1 MKPDI
6 QTNMETRVTEITDQ
20 NTIFDMTI
28 ATIEEALNVTMTE
41 DNVTHYKYIDTDN
54 GWQIDVTL
62 DESIFDGV
70 VTVAINQQLAGGLAR
85 LATMTINSKRIT
97 HETLG
102 NINTILDRTYVEN
115 IFTAVFTAV
124 KTVEGDND
132 DSNA

>member
-28 ATIEEALNVTMTE
+28 ATVEEVLNATMTE

-102 NINTILDRTYVEN
+102 NINTILDRTYIEN

-124 KTVEGDND
+124 KNMESDND
-132 DSNA
+132 KNET

>member
-28 ATIEEALNVTMTE
+28 ATVEEVLDVTMTE

>member
-28 ATIEEALNVTMTE
+28 ATIEEALDVTMTE
-41 DNVTHYKYIDTDN
+41 DNVTHYKYIDSDN

-102 NINTILDRTYVEN
+102 NINTILDRTYIEN

-124 KTVEGDND
+124 KTVEGDNN

>member
-28 ATIEEALNVTMTE
+28 ATVEEVLDVTMTE

-132 DSNA
+132 DSNT

>member
-6 QTNMETRVTEITDQ
+6 QLNMETRVTEITDQ

-28 ATIEEALNVTMTE
+28 ATVEEVLNITMTE
-41 DNVTHYKYIDTDN
+41 DDVTHYKYIDSDN

-102 NINTILDRTYVEN
+102 NINTVLDRTYIEN
-115 IFTAVFTAV
+115 IFTAIFTAV
-124 KTVEGDND
+124 KTTEGDDND
-132 DSNA
+132 NNT

>member
-6 QTNMETRVTEITDQ
+6 QMNMETRVTEITDQ

-28 ATIEEALNVTMTE
+28 ATVEEVLDVTMTV
-41 DNVTHYKYIDTDN
+41 DSVTQYKYIDTDN
-54 GWQIDVTL
+54 GLQIDVTL

-102 NINTILDRTYVEN
+102 NINTIPDRTYIEN
-115 IFTAVFTAV
+115 LFTAVFTAV
-124 KTVEGDND
+124 KTAEGDDND
-132 DSNA
+132 NNT

>member
-6 QTNMETRVTEITDQ
+6 QLNMETRVTEITDQ

-28 ATIEEALNVTMTE
+28 ATVEEVLNVTMTE
-41 DNVTHYKYIDTDN
+41 DDVTHYKYIDSDN

-102 NINTILDRTYVEN
+102 NINTVLDRTYIEN
-115 IFTAVFTAV
+115 IFTAIFTAV
-124 KTVEGDND
+124 KTTEGDDND
-132 DSNA
+132 NNT

>member
-6 QTNMETRVTEITDQ
+6 QLNMETRVTEITDQ

-28 ATIEEALNVTMTE
+28 ATIEEALDITMTE
-41 DNVTHYKYIDTDN
+41 DNVTHYKYIDSDN

-102 NINTILDRTYVEN
+102 NINTVLDRTYIEN
-115 IFTAVFTAV
+115 IFTAIFTAV
-124 KTVEGDND
+124 KTIEGDND
-132 DSNA
+132 DNNT

>member
-28 ATIEEALNVTMTE
+28 ATVEEVLDATMTE

-102 NINTILDRTYVEN
+102 NINTILDRTYIEN

-124 KTVEGDND
+124 KTAEGDDND
-132 DSNA
+132 NNT

>member
-28 ATIEEALNVTMTE
+28 ATVEEVLDVTMTE

-54 GWQIDVTL
+54 GWQIDITL

-124 KTVEGDND
+124 KTVEGDDND
-132 DSNA
+132 NNT

>member
-6 QTNMETRVTEITDQ
+6 QTNMETRVAEITDQ

-28 ATIEEALNVTMTE
+28 ATVEEVLDITMTE
-41 DNVTHYKYIDTDN
+41 DNVTHYKYIDSDN

-132 DSNA
+132 DSNT

>member
-28 ATIEEALNVTMTE
+28 ATVEEVLGATMTE
-41 DNVTHYKYIDTDN
+41 DNVTHYKYIDSDN

-102 NINTILDRTYVEN
+102 NINTILDRTYIEN

-124 KTVEGDND
+124 KTVEGDNN

>member
-28 ATIEEALNVTMTE
+28 ATVEEVLDVTMTE

-70 VTVAINQQLAGGLAR
+70 VTVAINQQLADGLAR

>member
-6 QTNMETRVTEITDQ
+6 QMNMETRVTEITDQ

-28 ATIEEALNVTMTE
+28 ATVEEVLDVTMTE
-41 DNVTHYKYIDTDN
+41 DNVTHYQYIDSDN
-54 GWQIDVTL
+54 SWQIDVTL

-102 NINTILDRTYVEN
+102 NINTILDRTYIEN
-115 IFTAVFTAV
+115 IFTAIFAAV
-124 KTVEGDND
+124 RAIEGDNND
-132 DSNA
+132 NNT

>member
-28 ATIEEALNVTMTE
+28 ATVEEVLDVTMTE
-41 DNVTHYKYIDTDN
+41 DNVTHYKYIDPDN
-54 GWQIDVTL
+54 ARQIDVTL

>member
-102 NINTILDRTYVEN
+102 NINTILDRTYIEN

-132 DSNA
+132 DSNT